1 MKSPQRTARIA
12 GALYLAVLIFAI
24 LGGLRFSLIKP
35 GDISSTIANIQANQ
49 LLFRLGA
56 VSDLIHV
63 TSFLLLAWSLYVV
76 FKPVN
81 KELSLLF
88 VFIVLAS
95 VAVQSVNLLINYSAM
110 QTLIQ
115 PTTTT
120 TFELPQ
126 LQAQADF
133 FQSLFDNGTLIA
145 QVFFGLWLFPLGYV
159 VSKSGYVPKILGTL
173 LMIGSVGY
181 LLDVLVFFIFPQYRI
196 ISTPGLIIATIS
208 ELSLTFWLLFKGI
221 NTNSKALKSA

>member
-1 MKSPQRTARIA
+1 MKSPQKTARIA

-24 LGGLRFSLIKP
+24 LGGLRFSLVKP
-35 GDISSTIANIQANQ
+35 ADVTSTIANIQANQ

-63 TSFLLLAWSLYVV
+63 TCFLLLAWSLYVV

-81 KELSLLF
+81 KEISLLF

-95 VAVQSVNLLINYSAM
+95 VAVQSVNLLINFSAM

-133 FQSLFDNGTLIA
+133 FQVLFDNGTLIA

-159 VSKSGYVPKILGTL
+159 VSKSGYIPKILGTL

-221 NTNSKALKSA
+221 DTNSKALEAA

>member
-35 GDISSTIANIQANQ
+35 GDVSSTIANIQANQ
-49 LLFRLGA
+49 LLFRLGT

-76 FKPVN
+76 FKPVK

-95 VAVQSVNLLINYSAM
+95 VAVQSINLLINYSAM

-115 PTTTT
+115 STTTT
-120 TFELPQ
+120 TFDLPQ

-221 NTNSKALKSA
+221 NINPKALKAA